1 MPFFSSIIGKTD
13 AKKDLD
19 KMEKG
24 TTSSGSA
31 AKQEAPDFETK
42 WKYLQQGFNKLID
55 FLNTNM
61 SKPFNNE
68 EYAELYTTVFNLCTQ
83 KVDTNK
89 KGGATELLYDRYRT
103 CISDYLKQLV
113 VVALKEKQGDGLLME
128 AVKRWRDHQLVVRY
142 MVKLFNY
149 LDRYYTKHNNRD
161 DLRSVGLKCYQE
173 LVYGSI
179 KKDMAHALLDKIHKE
194 REGDLIDRS
203 MMKDGITLFIEMG
216 LGSLNAYE
224 EDFERNLLSET
235 QTYYNIQS
243 SKWIA
248 EDSCPDYMKK
258 TEDKLEQEERRA
270 VSYLH
275 QNTKAKLITKVQDE
289 LIRKHQMTLLNMD
302 GSGLVALLKAGDK
315 QEDLSR
321 MYNLFDRIDSLQ
333 PMAEKVRDFITEEGV
348 KIHSNQCQQENID
361 AKAYVDELLKL
372 HTTYSKL
379 VTNEFKQNPLFL
391 EALKDAFTHFVN
403 LEVVTAGE
411 KSRAST
417 AELISTYC
425 DAVMKEVDKV
435 GEENLD
441 ALLENVVKLFGYLKD
456 KDMFMAFYREHL
468 SKRLLVTSRLNLDA
482 ERSFIGK
489 LKMRMGMSFTQK
501 LEGMIKD
508 KSISENL
515 RNDFKTYTSNKS
527 IALPFE
533 FNPEVLT
540 LGCWPQMKT
549 DKMTI
554 PQELGICLDAFK
566 KFYDS
571 ITQQRKLDWIHSLG
585 TAIVTGRFAS
595 GTKEISTNTYQACIL
610 LLFNNQ
616 AEMTFQ
622 EIQNSL
628 NLPPTEV
635 KRNLLAL
642 CATKAANILNTDGN
656 KKVINPPD
664 KFSVNADFESPLR
677 RIKIPNVVV
686 QVTQQQKQEINQKA
700 QEERKYVI
708 DAALV
713 RIMKARKVLKY
724 QELMTETIKQLSSH
738 FLPDPKLIK
747 KRVEDLIARE
757 YLERDAKDS
766 STIQYVA

>member
-1 MPFFSSIIGKTD
+1 MSS
-13 AKKDLD
+13 
-19 KMEKG
+19 
-24 TTSSGSA
+24 
-31 AKQEAPDFETK
+31 
-42 WKYLQQGFNKLID
+42 
-55 FLNTNM
+55 
-61 SKPFNNE
+61 
-68 EYAELYTTVFNLCTQ
+68 TVFNLCTQ

-103 CISDYLKQLV
+103 CISDYLKELV

-179 KKDMAHALLDKIHKE
+179 KRDMAQALLDKIHKE
-194 REGDLIDRS
+194 RDGDLIDRS

-216 LGSLNAYE
+216 LGSLSAYE
-224 EDFERNLLSET
+224 DDFERALLVES
-235 QTYYNIQS
+235 QQYYQFQS

-258 TEDKLEQEERRA
+258 AEEKLEQEERRA

-275 QNTKAKLITKVQDE
+275 QNTKSKLISKIQDE
-289 LIRKHQMTLLNMD
+289 IIRKHQTTLLNMD
-302 GSGLVALLKAGDK
+302 GSGLVALLKAGEK
-315 QEDLSR
+315 QEDLCR
-321 MYNLFDRIDSLQ
+321 MYNLFDRIDNLS
-333 PMAEKVRDFITEEGV
+333 PMAEKIRDFITEEGV
-348 KIHSNQCQQENID
+348 KIHANFSQQENVD
-361 AKAYVDELLKL
+361 AKAYIEELLKL
-372 HTTYSKL
+372 HLVYSKL
-379 VTNEFKQNPLFL
+379 VTNEFKQNPLFMD
-391 EALKDAFTHFVN
+391 ALRDAFTHFVN
-403 LEVVTAGE
+403 LELVSPGE
-411 KSRAST
+411 KNRSST

-425 DAVMKEVDKV
+425 DSIMKEVDKV

-441 ALLENVVKLFGYLKD
+441 EVLENIVKLFGYLKD
-456 KDMFMAFYREHL
+456 KDMFLAFYREHL

-482 ERSFIGK
+482 ERSFIAK

-515 RNDFKTYTSNKS
+515 RNDFKNYTTNKN
-527 IALPFE
+527 IVLPFD

-540 LGCWPQMKT
+540 LGCWPQMKI

-554 PQELGICLDAFK
+554 PQELSVCLDTFK

-571 ITQQRKLDWIHSLG
+571 MTQQRKLDWIHSLG
-585 TAIVTGRFAS
+585 TAIVTGRFAA

-616 AEMTFQ
+616 EEMTFQ
-622 EIQNSL
+622 DILNSL
-628 NLPPTEV
+628 NLSATEV
-635 KRNLLAL
+635 KRNLLSL

-656 KKVINPPD
+656 KKAINPTD
-664 KFSVNADFESPLR
+664 KFTVNADFESPSR

-686 QVTQQQKQEINQKA
+686 HVSQQQKQEINQKA

-713 RIMKARKVLKY
+713 RIMKARKILKY
-724 QELMTETIKQLSSH
+724 QELMTETIKQLSTH
-738 FLPDPKLIK
+738 FHPDPKLIK
-747 KRVEDLIARE
+747 RRVEDLIARE

>member
-1 MPFFSSIIGKTD
+1 M
-13 AKKDLD
+13 
-19 KMEKG
+19 
-24 TTSSGSA
+24 
-31 AKQEAPDFETK
+31 
-42 WKYLQQGFNKLID
+42 
-55 FLNTNM
+55 
-61 SKPFNNE
+61 
-68 EYAELYTTVFNLCTQ
+68 
-83 KVDTNK
+83 
-89 KGGATELLYDRYRT
+89 LYDRYRT
-103 CISDYLKQLV
+103 CISDYLKELV

-179 KKDMAHALLDKIHKE
+179 KRDMAQALLDKIHKE
-194 REGDLIDRS
+194 RDGDLIDRS

-216 LGSLNAYE
+216 LGSLSAYE
-224 EDFERNLLSET
+224 DDFERALLVES
-235 QTYYNIQS
+235 QQYYQFQS

-258 TEDKLEQEERRA
+258 AEEKLEQEERRA

-275 QNTKAKLITKVQDE
+275 QNTKSKLISKIQDE
-289 LIRKHQMTLLNMD
+289 IIRKHQTTLLNMD
-302 GSGLVALLKAGDK
+302 GSGLVALLKAGEK
-315 QEDLSR
+315 QEDLCR
-321 MYNLFDRIDSLQ
+321 MYNLFDRIDNLS
-333 PMAEKVRDFITEEGV
+333 PMAEKIRDFITEEGV
-348 KIHSNQCQQENID
+348 KIHANFSQQENVD
-361 AKAYVDELLKL
+361 AKAYIEELLKL
-372 HTTYSKL
+372 HLVYSKL
-379 VTNEFKQNPLFL
+379 VTNEFKQNPLFMD
-391 EALKDAFTHFVN
+391 ALRDAFTHFVN
-403 LEVVTAGE
+403 LELVSPGE
-411 KSRAST
+411 KNRSST

-425 DAVMKEVDKV
+425 DSIMKEVDKV

-441 ALLENVVKLFGYLKD
+441 EVLENIVKLFGYLKD
-456 KDMFMAFYREHL
+456 KDMFLAFYREHL

-482 ERSFIGK
+482 ERSFIAK

-515 RNDFKTYTSNKS
+515 RNDFKNYTTNKN
-527 IALPFE
+527 IVLPFD

-540 LGCWPQMKT
+540 LGCWPQMKI

-554 PQELGICLDAFK
+554 PQELSVCLDTFK

-571 ITQQRKLDWIHSLG
+571 MTQQRKLDWIHSLG
-585 TAIVTGRFAS
+585 TAIVTGRFAA

-616 AEMTFQ
+616 EEMTFQ
-622 EIQNSL
+622 DILNSL
-628 NLPPTEV
+628 NLSATEV
-635 KRNLLAL
+635 KRNLLSL

-656 KKVINPPD
+656 KKAINPTD
-664 KFSVNADFESPLR
+664 KFTVNADFESPSR

-686 QVTQQQKQEINQKA
+686 HVSQQQKQEINQKA

-713 RIMKARKVLKY
+713 RIMKARKILKY
-724 QELMTETIKQLSSH
+724 QELMTETIKQLSTH
-738 FLPDPKLIK
+738 FHPDPKLIK
-747 KRVEDLIARE
+747 RRVEDLIARE

>member
-1 MPFFSSIIGKTD
+1 MPFFQSFIGKTD
-13 AKKDLD
+13 AKKDVQTI
-19 KMEKG
+19 EKATG
-24 TTSSGSA
+24 SG
-31 AKQEAPDFETK
+31 KQEAPDFEGK

-55 FLNTNM
+55 FLDKNM
-61 SKPFNNE
+61 SKPFDYN
-68 EYAELYTTVFNLCTQ
+68 EYADLYSTVFNLCTQ

-103 CISDYLKQLV
+103 CISDYLKSLV

-142 MVKLFNY
+142 MVKLYNY

-161 DLRSVGLKCYQE
+161 DLRNVGLKCYQE

-179 KKDMAHALLDKIHKE
+179 KKDMAQALLDKIYKE

-216 LGSLNAYE
+216 LGSLNAYD
-224 EDFERNLLSET
+224 EDFERTLLQNT
-235 QTYYNIQS
+235 QSYYSIQS

-258 TEDKLEQEERRA
+258 TEEKLESEERRA
-270 VSYLH
+270 TAYLH
-275 QNTKAKLITKVQDE
+275 TNTKPKLISKVQDE
-289 LIRKHQMTLLNMD
+289 LIRKHQTTLLNMD
-302 GSGLVALLKAGDK
+302 GSGLVALLKTGDK
-315 QEDLSR
+315 HEDLSR
-321 MYNLFDRIDSLQ
+321 MYTLFDRIESLQ
-333 PMAEKVRDFITEEGV
+333 PMSEKLRDFITEEGV
-348 KIHSNQCQQENID
+348 KIHTNQCQQENID
-361 AKAYVDELLKL
+361 AKGYIEELLKL
-372 HTTYSKL
+372 HLTYSKL
-379 VTNEFKQNPLFL
+379 VNIQFKQNPLFL
-391 EALKDAFTHFVN
+391 DALRDAFTHFVN
-403 LEVVTAGE
+403 LEVVSPGDKNRST
-411 KSRAST
+411 T

-425 DAVMKEVDKV
+425 DSIMKEVDKV

-441 ALLENVVKLFGYLKD
+441 ELLENIVKLFGYLKD
-456 KDMFMAFYREHL
+456 KDMFLAFYREHL
-468 SKRLLVTSRLNLDA
+468 SKRLLVASRLNLDA
-482 ERSFIGK
+482 ERNFIGK

-515 RNDFKTYTSNKS
+515 RNDFKNYTTNKS
-527 IALPFE
+527 ITLPFD

-540 LGCWPQMKT
+540 LGCWPQMKI

-554 PQELGICLDAFK
+554 PQELSVCLDTFK

-585 TAIVTGRFAS
+585 TAIVTGRFSA

-622 EIQNSL
+622 DIQNSL
-628 NLPPTEV
+628 NLPPTEI
-635 KRNLLAL
+635 KRNLLSL
-642 CATKAANILNTDGN
+642 CATKAANLLSTDGN
-656 KKVINPPD
+656 KKAVNPTD
-664 KFSVNADFESPLR
+664 KFTVNADFESPQR

-686 QVTQQQKQEINQKA
+686 HVTQQQKQDISQKA

-713 RIMKARKVLKY
+713 RIMKTRKILKY

-738 FLPDPKLIK
+738 FQPDPKLIK
-747 KRVEDLIARE
+747 RRVEDLIARE